1 EEQERKHVASGI
13 QCYMKEFEVTEQHV
27 YDVFNTKVEDAW
39 VEMNEESLKCKDVKM
54 PVIMR
59 VINLARA
66 MDVLYKNKDH
76 YTHVGPELIN
86 HIKSLVVNPIMA

>member
-1 EEQERKHVASGI
+1 
-13 QCYMKEFEVTEQHV
+13 MKEFDVTEQHV
-27 YDVFNTKVEDAW
+27 YNVFNKNVEDAW
-39 VEMNEESLKCKDVKM
+39 VEMNEESLNCKDVEM

-86 HIKSLVVNPIMA
+86 HIKSLVADPITA